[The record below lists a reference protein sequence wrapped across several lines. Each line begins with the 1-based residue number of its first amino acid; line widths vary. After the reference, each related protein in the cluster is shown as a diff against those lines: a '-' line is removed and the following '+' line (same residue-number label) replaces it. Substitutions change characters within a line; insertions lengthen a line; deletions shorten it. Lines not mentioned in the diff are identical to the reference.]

1 MTQQGRIAR
10 SIATALM
17 VMFQLSVTPTPAHAQ
32 VEEVK
37 ITVDGLTCNLCAAGL
52 DRSLRR
58 VEGVAAVRVVLAS
71 QVATIR
77 LKPGVPVAPAQLRAA
92 VERAG
97 QRLRG
102 VELRLR
108 GTLQRDSGRYQLRPA
123 ALDQVFAV
131 HEDVKLEP
139 LAGKVVQLRGRV
151 VSSDAAAV
159 ALELMDVEPR

>member
-1 MTQQGRIAR
+1 MGACTMAQHGRIAR
-10 SIATALM
+10 CLATALV
-17 VMFQLSVTPTPAHAQ
+17 VMFQLSVTSTPARAQ

-37 ITVDGLTCNLCAAGL
+37 ITVDGLSCNLCAAGL

-58 VEGVAAVRVVLAS
+58 VEGVTAVRVVLAS

-77 LKPGVPVAPAQLRAA
+77 LKPGTPIAPAQLRAA

-108 GTLQRDSGRYQLRPA
+108 GTLQRDSGRYQLYPA
-123 ALDQVFAV
+123 ALGQVFSV
-131 HEDVKLEP
+131 
-139 LAGKVVQLRGRV
+139 R
-151 VSSDAAAV
+151 
-159 ALELMDVEPR
+159 